1 MGCGKCRC
9 GTCPR
14 VMRPHYLRFGRLWPG
29 ARVLRVERFL
39 WDEEGGLR
47 VVEEGARR
55 SIKVLEVGGLD
66 LAV

>member
-1 MGCGKCRC
+1 
-9 GTCPR
+9 
-14 VMRPHYLRFGRLWPG
+14 MRPHYLRFGRLWPG